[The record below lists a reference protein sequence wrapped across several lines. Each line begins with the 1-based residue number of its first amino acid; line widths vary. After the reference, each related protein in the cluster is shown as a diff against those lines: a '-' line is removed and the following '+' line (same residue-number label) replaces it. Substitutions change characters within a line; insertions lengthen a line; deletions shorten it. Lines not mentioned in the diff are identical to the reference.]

1 MSFAIFAQYLLK
13 SATFKQEK
21 MKKQLLLLLL
31 LDLCM
36 ASSCNNNQDFAY
48 NEKMTSNFYSC
59 KERLD
64 DKHYKLARGGFDSEK
79 EDLTSHEMEL
89 RDARNLAEYTNE
101 TKNKASTLEHSH
113 EADAFHTNVLTYMSA
128 IADEYTP
135 LLIKYIEEQDTSA
148 RKAIRLQLESRRD
161 ALHALEDKCQELQIA
176 FLKKAGI
183 KINTES
189 IQQN

>member
-1 MSFAIFAQYLLK
+1 
-13 SATFKQEK
+13 

-36 ASSCNNNQDFAY
+36 VSSCGNNRDFAY

-64 DKHYKLARGGFDSEK
+64 DKHHKLAKGGFDTEK
-79 EDLTSHEMEL
+79 EDIISYEMEL
-89 RDARNLAEYTNE
+89 KEARNLADYTNE
-101 TKNKASTLEHSH
+101 TKNEASTLEHSH
-113 EADAFHTNVLTYMSA
+113 EADAFHANVLAYMSK

-135 LLIKYIEEQDTSA
+135 LLIKYIEEQDTST
-148 RKAIRLQLESRRD
+148 RKAIRLQLETRRD

-183 KINTES
+183 KVNTES
-189 IQQN
+189 IQHN